1 MLICFVCQK
10 QHTDS
15 QQLISH
21 LRGEHS
27 YYPGSKFK
35 LICSQQGCRHQFQT
49 YAGFRKHLNSVHS
62 NVQLITQTSTV
73 GCSSSEPVASSSQVD
88 ALEELMNPHHQSPCS
103 SALSDNNDS
112 GLTKNSTK
120 ELCESIVAKIQAS
133 GIPNSLVSSI
143 VGDLEELTDE
153 LKSQAKQ
160 NVLSALPT
168 NDPYKTVINESFEK
182 LENPFTNLNT
192 EWKRNKY
199 YKEKWGCRACWDN
212 IRCAVWQQIQSEIWY
227 LWPST
232 SEWYFYICANF
243 RNIEIHVQ
251 KSRHLWPPKERL

>member
-1 MLICFVCQK
+1 MLICFICQK
-10 QHTDS
+10 EHPES

-62 NVQLITQTSTV
+62 SIQLIAPTSTV
-73 GCSSSEPVASSSQVD
+73 GCSSSEPVASSSH
-88 ALEELMNPHHQSPCS
+88 ALEDLMNPQHLSPCS

-133 GIPNSLVSSI
+133 GISNSLVSSI

-153 LKSQAKQ
+153 LNSQAKH
-160 NVLSALPT
+160 N
-168 NDPYKTVINESFEK
+168 
-182 LENPFTNLNT
+182 
-192 EWKRNKY
+192 
-199 YKEKWGCRACWDN
+199 
-212 IRCAVWQQIQSEIWY
+212 
-227 LWPST
+227 
-232 SEWYFYICANF
+232 
-243 RNIEIHVQ
+243 
-251 KSRHLWPPKERL
+251 